1 MAEVA
6 RNLPGDV
13 LRQTMRRWVTG
24 ISIVTSQHEGKRH
37 GMTVNSF
44 TSISL
49 DPPLVTV
56 TLADTTRTHA
66 LVQAAGCFG
75 ITILAAEQA
84 HLSDVFA
91 GKIADGLDRFAGVEV
106 FMLDG
111 RIPLLSGGLA
121 ALVCRVAAAHPFGQS
136 TMFIGEVTAAWHR
149 EDGQPLI
156 YMNRGYHRLAG
167 SK

>member
-1 MAEVA
+1 MAEDA
-6 RNLPGDV
+6 RNLPGEM

-24 ISIVTSQHEGKRH
+24 VSIVTSQYDGKRH

-56 TLADTTRTHA
+56 TLADNTRTHA
-66 LVQAAGCFG
+66 LVRTAGIFG
-75 ITILAAEQA
+75 VTILAAEQE

-91 GKIADGLDRFAGVEV
+91 GKVADGGERFAGVEV
-106 FMLDG
+106 FTLDG

-121 ALVCRVAAAHPFGQS
+121 ALVCRLVAEHPSGHS
-136 TMFIGEVTAAWHR
+136 TLFIGEVTAAWQR
-149 EDGQPLI
+149 DDGTPLI
-156 YMNRGYHRLAG
+156 YMNRKYHRLAG
-167 SK
+167 